1 MIFVI
6 KVGILFLNDLEL
18 IMRFKKIS
26 CLLLPPLFIF
36 STSIYAGNTSK
47 EQEIKKL
54 VDQNF
59 KPLLDKYNVPGM
71 AVGVIQNNKKYE
83 MYYGLQS
90 VQDKKAV
97 NSSTI
102 FELGSVSKLFTAT
115 AGGYAKTKGTISFKD
130 TPGKYWKELKNTP
143 IDQVNLLQ
151 LATYTSGNLGL
162 QFPDEVQTD
171 QQVLT
176 FFKDWKPK
184 NSIGEYRQ
192 YSNPSIGLFGKV
204 VALSMN
210 KPFDQVLEKTI
221 FPDLGLKHSYVNVPK
236 TQMQNYAFGYN
247 QENQPIR
254 VNPGPLDAP
263 AYGVKST
270 LPDMLKFINA
280 NLNTQKYPKD
290 IQRAINETHQGFY
303 QVGTMYQALG
313 WEEFSYPAPLQTLLD
328 SNSEQ
333 IVMKPNKVTAISK
346 EPSVKMFHKTGS
358 TNGFGTYVVFIPKEN
373 IGLVMLTNK
382 RIPNEERI
390 KAAYAVL
397 NAIKK

>member
-1 MIFVI
+1 MIY
-6 KVGILFLNDLEL
+6 ER

-26 CLLLPPLFIF
+26 YLLLPSLFIF
-36 STSIYAGNTSK
+36 NTSIYAGNTSK
-47 EQEIKKL
+47 DQEIKQL

-59 KPLLDKYNVPGM
+59 KPLLEKYNVPGM

-83 MYYGLQS
+83 TYYGLQS

-97 NSSTI
+97 NSNTI
-102 FELGSVSKLFTAT
+102 FELGSVSKLFTTT
-115 AGGYAKTKGTISFKD
+115 AGAYAKNTGKISFDD

-151 LATYTSGNLGL
+151 LATYTSGNLAL
-162 QFPDEVQTD
+162 QFPDEVKTD

-176 FFKDWKPK
+176 FFRDWKPK
-184 NSIGEYRQ
+184 NPIGEYRQ
-192 YSNPSIGLFGKV
+192 YSNPSIGLFGEIV
-204 VALSMN
+204 GLSM
-210 KPFDQVLEKTI
+210 KQSFSQVLEKTI

-270 LPDMLKFINA
+270 LPDMLSFIHA
-280 NLNTQKYPKD
+280 NLNPQKYPAN
-290 IQRAINETHQGFY
+290 IQRAINETHQGRY
-303 QVGTMYQALG
+303 QVNSMYQALG
-313 WEEFSYPAPLQTLLD
+313 WEEFAYPATLQTLLD

-346 EPSVKMFHKTGS
+346 EPSVKMYHKTGS
-358 TNGFGTYVVFIPKEN
+358 TNGFGTYVVFIPKDN

>member
-1 MIFVI
+1 MQ
-6 KVGILFLNDLEL
+6 
-18 IMRFKKIS
+18 FKKIS
-26 CLLLPPLFIF
+26 CLLLSPLFIF
-36 STSIYAGNTSK
+36 STSIYADNTPK
-47 EQEIKKL
+47 DQEIKKL

-59 KPLLDKYNVPGM
+59 KPLLEKYDVPGM

-115 AGGYAKTKGTISFKD
+115 AGGYAKNKGKISFDD

-151 LATYTSGNLGL
+151 LATYTSGNLAL

-176 FFKDWKPK
+176 FFKDWQPK
-184 NSIGEYRQ
+184 NPIGEYRQ

-221 FPDLGLKHSYVNVPK
+221 FPALGLKHSYVNVPK

-270 LPDMLKFINA
+270 LPDMLSFIHA
-280 NLNTQKYPKD
+280 NLNPQKYPAD

-303 QVGTMYQALG
+303 QVNTMYQALG
-313 WEEFSYPAPLQTLLD
+313 WEEFSYPATLQTLLD

-346 EPSVKMFHKTGS
+346 EPSVKMYHKTGS

>member
-1 MIFVI
+1 
-6 KVGILFLNDLEL
+6 
-18 IMRFKKIS
+18 MRFKKIS
-26 CLLLPPLFIF
+26 CLLLSPLFIF
-36 STSIYAGNTSK
+36 STSIYAGNTPK
-47 EQEIKKL
+47 DQEIKKL

-59 KPLLDKYNVPGM
+59 KPLLEKYDVPGM

-115 AGGYAKTKGTISFKD
+115 AGGYAKNKGKISFDD

-151 LATYTSGNLGL
+151 LATYTSGNLAL
-162 QFPDEVQTD
+162 QFPDEVKTD

-176 FFKDWKPK
+176 FFTDWKPK

-221 FPDLGLKHSYVNVPK
+221 FPALGLKHSYVNVPK

-263 AYGVKST
+263 AYSVKST
-270 LPDMLKFINA
+270 LPDMLSFLHA
-280 NLNTQKYPKD
+280 NLNPQKYPAD
-290 IQRAINETHQGFY
+290 IQRAINETHQGRY
-303 QVGTMYQALG
+303 QVNTMYQALG
-313 WEEFSYPAPLQTLLD
+313 WEEFSYPATLQTLLD

-346 EPSVKMFHKTGS
+346 EPSVKMYHKTGS
-358 TNGFGTYVVFIPKEN
+358 TTGFGTYVVFIPKEN

>member
-1 MIFVI
+1 
-6 KVGILFLNDLEL
+6 
-18 IMRFKKIS
+18 MRFKKIS

-36 STSIYAGNTSK
+36 STSIYAGNTPK
-47 EQEIKKL
+47 DQEIKKL

-59 KPLLDKYNVPGM
+59 KPLLDKYDVPGM

-115 AGGYAKTKGTISFKD
+115 AGGYAKNKGKISFDD

-151 LATYTSGNLGL
+151 LATYTSGNLAL

-184 NSIGEYRQ
+184 NPIGEYRQ

-221 FPDLGLKHSYVNVPK
+221 FPGLGLKHSYVNVPK

-270 LPDMLKFINA
+270 LPDMLSFINA
-280 NLNTQKYPKD
+280 NLNPLKYPKD
-290 IQRAINETHQGFY
+290 IQRAINETHKGFY

>member
-1 MIFVI
+1 
-6 KVGILFLNDLEL
+6 
-18 IMRFKKIS
+18 MRFNKIS
-26 CLLLPPLFIF
+26 CLLLSPLFIF
-36 STSIYAGNTSK
+36 NTSIYAGNTPK

-59 KPLLDKYNVPGM
+59 KPLLEKYDVPGM

-83 MYYGLQS
+83 TYYGLQS

-192 YSNPSIGLFGKV
+192 YSNPSIGLFGKI

-221 FPDLGLKHSYVNVPK
+221 FQDLGLKHSYVNVPK

-270 LPDMLKFINA
+270 LPDMLSFVNA
-280 NLNTQKYPKD
+280 NLNPQKYPAD

>member
-1 MIFVI
+1 
-6 KVGILFLNDLEL
+6 
-18 IMRFKKIS
+18 MRFKKIS

-36 STSIYAGNTSK
+36 STSIYAGNTPK
-47 EQEIKKL
+47 EQEVKKL

-59 KPLLDKYNVPGM
+59 KPLLDKYDVPGM

-83 MYYGLQS
+83 IYYGLQS

-115 AGGYAKTKGTISFKD
+115 AGGYAKAKGKISFDD

-151 LATYTSGNLGL
+151 LATYTSGNLAL

-176 FFKDWKPK
+176 FFKDWKTK
-184 NSIGEYRQ
+184 NAIGEYRQ
-192 YSNPSIGLFGKV
+192 YSNPSIGLFGKI

-221 FPDLGLKHSYVNVPK
+221 FPPLHLKNSYVNVPK
-236 TQMQNYAFGYN
+236 TQMQNYAYGYN

-270 LPDMLKFINA
+270 LPDMLTFINA
-280 NLNTQKYPKD
+280 NLNPQKYPKD

-313 WEEFSYPAPLQTLLD
+313 WEEFSYPASLQTLLD

-333 IVMKPNKVTAISK
+333 IVMKPNKVTTISK

>member
-1 MIFVI
+1 
-6 KVGILFLNDLEL
+6 
-18 IMRFKKIS
+18 MRFKKIS
-26 CLLLPPLFIF
+26 CLLLSPLFIF
-36 STSIYAGNTSK
+36 STSIYAGNTPK
-47 EQEIKKL
+47 DQEIKKL
-54 VDQNF
+54 VDQNL
-59 KPLLDKYNVPGM
+59 KPLLEKYDVPGM
-71 AVGVIQNNKKYE
+71 AVGVIQNNKKYA

-115 AGGYAKTKGTISFKD
+115 AGGYAKNKGKISFDD

-151 LATYTSGNLGL
+151 LATYTSGNLAL

-184 NSIGEYRQ
+184 NPIGEYRQ

-221 FPDLGLKHSYVNVPK
+221 FPALGLKHSYVNVPK

-270 LPDMLKFINA
+270 LPDMLSFIHA
-280 NLNTQKYPKD
+280 NLNPQKYPTD
-290 IQRAINETHQGFY
+290 IQWAINETHQGRY
-303 QVGTMYQALG
+303 QVNTMYQALG
-313 WEEFSYPAPLQTLLD
+313 WEEFSYPATLQTLLD

-346 EPSVKMFHKTGS
+346 EPSVKMYHKTGS

>member
-1 MIFVI
+1 
-6 KVGILFLNDLEL
+6 
-18 IMRFKKIS
+18 MRFKKIS
-26 CLLLPPLFIF
+26 CLLLSPLFIF
-36 STSIYAGNTSK
+36 STSIYAGNTPK
-47 EQEIKKL
+47 DQEIKKL

-59 KPLLDKYNVPGM
+59 KPLLEKYDVPGM

-115 AGGYAKTKGTISFKD
+115 AGGYAKNKGKISFDD

-151 LATYTSGNLGL
+151 LATYTSGNLAL
-162 QFPDEVQTD
+162 QFPDEVKTD

-221 FPDLGLKHSYVNVPK
+221 FPALGLKHSYVNVPK

-263 AYGVKST
+263 AYSVKST
-270 LPDMLKFINA
+270 LPDMLSFIHA
-280 NLNTQKYPKD
+280 NLNPQKYPAD
-290 IQRAINETHQGFY
+290 IQRAINETHQGRY
-303 QVGTMYQALG
+303 QANTMYQALG
-313 WEEFSYPAPLQTLLD
+313 WEEFSYPATLQTLLD

-346 EPSVKMFHKTGS
+346 EPSVKMYHKTGS
-358 TNGFGTYVVFIPKEN
+358 TTGFGTYVVFIPKEN

>member
-1 MIFVI
+1 
-6 KVGILFLNDLEL
+6 
-18 IMRFKKIS
+18 MRFKKIS
-26 CLLLPPLFIF
+26 CLLLSPLFIF
-36 STSIYAGNTSK
+36 STSIYAGNTPK
-47 EQEIKKL
+47 DQEIKKL

-59 KPLLDKYNVPGM
+59 KPLLEKYDVPGM

-115 AGGYAKTKGTISFKD
+115 AGGYAKNKGKISFDD

-151 LATYTSGNLGL
+151 LATYTSGNLAL

-184 NSIGEYRQ
+184 NPIGEYRQ

-210 KPFDQVLEKTI
+210 KPFDQLLEKTI

-270 LPDMLKFINA
+270 LPDMLSFIHA
-280 NLNTQKYPKD
+280 NLNPQKYPAD
-290 IQRAINETHQGFY
+290 IQRAINETHQGHY
-303 QVGTMYQALG
+303 QVNTMYQALG
-313 WEEFSYPAPLQTLLD
+313 WEEFSYPAMLQTLLD

-346 EPSVKMFHKTGS
+346 EPSVKMYHKTGS

-390 KAAYAVL
+390 KAAYTVL

>member
-1 MIFVI
+1 
-6 KVGILFLNDLEL
+6 
-18 IMRFKKIS
+18 MRFKKIS
-26 CLLLPPLFIF
+26 CLLLSPLFIF
-36 STSIYAGNTSK
+36 STSIYAGNTPK
-47 EQEIKKL
+47 DQEIKKL

-59 KPLLDKYNVPGM
+59 KPLLEKYDVPGM

-115 AGGYAKTKGTISFKD
+115 AGGYAKNKGKISFDD

-151 LATYTSGNLGL
+151 LATYTSGNLAL

-184 NSIGEYRQ
+184 NPIGEYRQ

-204 VALSMN
+204 VSLSMN

-221 FPDLGLKHSYVNVPK
+221 FPVLGLKHSYVNVPK

-270 LPDMLKFINA
+270 LPDMLSFIHA
-280 NLNTQKYPKD
+280 NLNPQKYPAD
-290 IQRAINETHQGFY
+290 IQRAINETHQGRY
-303 QVGTMYQALG
+303 QVNTMYQALG
-313 WEEFSYPAPLQTLLD
+313 WEEFSYPATLQTLLD

-333 IVMKPNKVTAISK
+333 IVMKPNKVSAISK
-346 EPSVKMFHKTGS
+346 EPSVKMYHKTGS

>member
-1 MIFVI
+1 
-6 KVGILFLNDLEL
+6 
-18 IMRFKKIS
+18 MRFKKIS
-26 CLLLPPLFIF
+26 CLLLSPLFIF
-36 STSIYAGNTSK
+36 STSIYAGNTPK
-47 EQEIKKL
+47 DQEIKKL

-59 KPLLDKYNVPGM
+59 KPLLEKYDVPGM

-115 AGGYAKTKGTISFKD
+115 AGGYAKNKGKISFDD

-151 LATYTSGNLGL
+151 LATYTSGNLAL
-162 QFPDEVQTD
+162 KFPDEVKTD

-221 FPDLGLKHSYVNVPK
+221 FPALGLKHSYVNVPK

-270 LPDMLKFINA
+270 LPDMLSFIHA
-280 NLNTQKYPKD
+280 NLNPQKYPAD
-290 IQRAINETHQGFY
+290 IQRAINETHQGRY
-303 QVGTMYQALG
+303 QVNTMYQALG
-313 WEEFSYPAPLQTLLD
+313 WEEFSYPATLQTLLD

-333 IVMKPNKVTAISK
+333 IVIPNKVTAISK
-346 EPSVKMFHKTGS
+346 EPSVKMYHKTGS
-358 TNGFGTYVVFIPKEN
+358 TTGFGTYVVFIPKEN

>member
-1 MIFVI
+1 
-6 KVGILFLNDLEL
+6 
-18 IMRFKKIS
+18 MRFKKIS
-26 CLLLPPLFIF
+26 CLLLSPLFIF
-36 STSIYAGNTSK
+36 STSIYADNTPK
-47 EQEIKKL
+47 DQEIKKL

-59 KPLLDKYNVPGM
+59 KPLLEKYDVPGM

-115 AGGYAKTKGTISFKD
+115 AGGYAKNKGKISFKD

-143 IDQVNLLQ
+143 INQVNLLQ
-151 LATYTSGNLGL
+151 LATYTSGNLAL

-184 NSIGEYRQ
+184 NPIGEYRQ

-221 FPDLGLKHSYVNVPK
+221 FPALGLKHSYVNVPK

-270 LPDMLKFINA
+270 LPDMLSFIHA
-280 NLNTQKYPKD
+280 NLNPQKYPAD
-290 IQRAINETHQGFY
+290 IQRAINETHQGHY
-303 QVGTMYQALG
+303 QVNTMYQALG
-313 WEEFSYPAPLQTLLD
+313 WEEFSYPAMLQTLLD

-346 EPSVKMFHKTGS
+346 EPSVKMYHKTGS

-390 KAAYAVL
+390 KAAYTVL

>member
-1 MIFVI
+1 
-6 KVGILFLNDLEL
+6 
-18 IMRFKKIS
+18 MRFKKIS
-26 CLLLPPLFIF
+26 CLLLSPLFIF
-36 STSIYAGNTSK
+36 STSIYAGNTPK
-47 EQEIKKL
+47 DQEIKKL

-59 KPLLDKYNVPGM
+59 KPLLEKYDVPGM

-115 AGGYAKTKGTISFKD
+115 AGGYAKNKGKISFDD

-151 LATYTSGNLGL
+151 LATYTSGNLAL
-162 QFPDEVQTD
+162 QFPDEVKTD

-221 FPDLGLKHSYVNVPK
+221 FPALGLKHSYVNVPK

-270 LPDMLKFINA
+270 LPDMLSFIHA
-280 NLNTQKYPKD
+280 NLNPQKYPAD
-290 IQRAINETHQGFY
+290 IQRAINETHQGRY
-303 QVGTMYQALG
+303 QVNTMYQALG
-313 WEEFSYPAPLQTLLD
+313 WEEFSYPATLQTLLD
-328 SNSEQ
+328 SNSAQ

-346 EPSVKMFHKTGS
+346 EPSVKMYHKTGS
-358 TNGFGTYVVFIPKEN
+358 TTGFGTYVVFIPKEN

>member
-1 MIFVI
+1 
-6 KVGILFLNDLEL
+6 
-18 IMRFKKIS
+18 MRFKKIS
-26 CLLLPPLFIF
+26 YLLLSPLFIF
-36 STSIYAGNTSK
+36 STSIYAGNTPK
-47 EQEIKKL
+47 DQEIKKL

-59 KPLLDKYNVPGM
+59 KPLLEKYDVPGM

-115 AGGYAKTKGTISFKD
+115 AGGYAKNKGKISFDDK
-130 TPGKYWKELKNTP
+130 PGKYWKELKNTP

-151 LATYTSGNLGL
+151 LATYTSGNLAL

-176 FFKDWKPK
+176 FFKDWQPK
-184 NSIGEYRQ
+184 NPIGEYRQ

-221 FPDLGLKHSYVNVPK
+221 FPALGLKHSYVNVPK

-270 LPDMLKFINA
+270 LPDMLSFIHA
-280 NLNTQKYPKD
+280 NLNPQKYPAD
-290 IQRAINETHQGFY
+290 IQRAINETHQGRY
-303 QVGTMYQALG
+303 QVNTMYQALG
-313 WEEFSYPAPLQTLLD
+313 WEEFSYPATLQTLLD

-346 EPSVKMFHKTGS
+346 EPSVKMYHKTGS

>member
-1 MIFVI
+1 
-6 KVGILFLNDLEL
+6 
-18 IMRFKKIS
+18 MRFKKIS
-26 CLLLPPLFIF
+26 CLLLSPLFIF
-36 STSIYAGNTSK
+36 STSIYAGNTPK
-47 EQEIKKL
+47 DQEIKKL

-59 KPLLDKYNVPGM
+59 KPLLEKYDVPGM

-115 AGGYAKTKGTISFKD
+115 AGGYAKNKGKISFDD

-151 LATYTSGNLGL
+151 LATYTSGNLAL
-162 QFPDEVQTD
+162 QFPDEVKTD

-221 FPDLGLKHSYVNVPK
+221 FPALGLKHSYVNVPK

-254 VNPGPLDAP
+254 VNPGPLDAL

-270 LPDMLKFINA
+270 LPDMLSFIHA
-280 NLNTQKYPKD
+280 NLNPQKYPAD
-290 IQRAINETHQGFY
+290 IQRAINETHQGRY
-303 QVGTMYQALG
+303 QVNTMYQALG
-313 WEEFSYPAPLQTLLD
+313 WEEFSYPATLQTLLD

-333 IVMKPNKVTAISK
+333 IVMKHKVTAISK
-346 EPSVKMFHKTGS
+346 EPSVKMYHKTGS
-358 TNGFGTYVVFIPKEN
+358 TTGFGTYVVFIPKEN

>member
-1 MIFVI
+1 
-6 KVGILFLNDLEL
+6 
-18 IMRFKKIS
+18 MRFKKIS
-26 CLLLPPLFIF
+26 YLLLPSLFIF
-36 STSIYAGNTSK
+36 NTSIYAGNTSK
-47 EQEIKKL
+47 DQEIKQL

-59 KPLLDKYNVPGM
+59 KPLLEKYNVPGM
-71 AVGVIQNNKKYE
+71 AVGIIQNNKKYE
-83 MYYGLQS
+83 TYYGLQS

-97 NSSTI
+97 NSNTI
-102 FELGSVSKLFTAT
+102 FELGSISKLFTAT
-115 AGGYAKTKGTISFKD
+115 AGAYAKNTGKISFDD

-151 LATYTSGNLGL
+151 LATYTSGNLAL

-184 NSIGEYRQ
+184 NPIGEYRQ
-192 YSNPSIGLFGKV
+192 YSNPSIGLFGEIV
-204 VALSMN
+204 GLSM
-210 KPFDQVLEKTI
+210 KQPFSQVLEKTI

-254 VNPGPLDAP
+254 VNHGPLDAP

-270 LPDMLKFINA
+270 LPDMLSFIHA
-280 NLNTQKYPKD
+280 NLNPQKYPAN
-290 IQRAINETHQGFY
+290 IQRAINETHQGHY
-303 QVGTMYQALG
+303 QVNTMYQALG
-313 WEEFSYPAPLQTLLD
+313 WEEFSYPAMLQTLLD

-346 EPSVKMFHKTGS
+346 EPSVKMYHKTGS

-390 KAAYAVL
+390 KAAYTVL

>member
-1 MIFVI
+1 
-6 KVGILFLNDLEL
+6 
-18 IMRFKKIS
+18 MRFKKIS
-26 CLLLPPLFIF
+26 CLLLSPLFIF
-36 STSIYAGNTSK
+36 STSIYAGNTPK
-47 EQEIKKL
+47 DQEIKKL

-59 KPLLDKYNVPGM
+59 KPLLEKYDVPGM

-115 AGGYAKTKGTISFKD
+115 AGGYAKNKGKISFDD

-151 LATYTSGNLGL
+151 LATYTSGNLAL
-162 QFPDEVQTD
+162 QFPDEVKTD

-221 FPDLGLKHSYVNVPK
+221 FPALGLKHSYVNVPK

-254 VNPGPLDAP
+254 VNPGPLDAT

-270 LPDMLKFINA
+270 LPDMLSFIHA
-280 NLNTQKYPKD
+280 NLNPQKYPAD
-290 IQRAINETHQGFY
+290 IQRAINETHQGRY
-303 QVGTMYQALG
+303 QVNTMYQALG
-313 WEEFSYPAPLQTLLD
+313 WEEFSYPATLQTLLD

-346 EPSVKMFHKTGS
+346 EPSVKMYHKTGS
-358 TNGFGTYVVFIPKEN
+358 TTGFGTYVVFIPKEN

>member
-1 MIFVI
+1 
-6 KVGILFLNDLEL
+6 
-18 IMRFKKIS
+18 MRFKKIS
-26 CLLLPPLFIF
+26 CLLLSPLFIF
-36 STSIYAGNTSK
+36 STSIYAVNTPK
-47 EQEIKKL
+47 DQEIKKL

-59 KPLLDKYNVPGM
+59 KPLLEKYDVPGM

-115 AGGYAKTKGTISFKD
+115 AGGYAKNKGKISFDD

-151 LATYTSGNLGL
+151 LATYTSGNLAL
-162 QFPDEVQTD
+162 QFPDEVKTD

-221 FPDLGLKHSYVNVPK
+221 FPALGLKHSYVNVPK

-263 AYGVKST
+263 AYSVKST
-270 LPDMLKFINA
+270 LPDMLSFIHA
-280 NLNTQKYPKD
+280 NLNPQKYPAD
-290 IQRAINETHQGFY
+290 IQRAINETHQGRY
-303 QVGTMYQALG
+303 QVNTMYQALG
-313 WEEFSYPAPLQTLLD
+313 WEEFSYPATLQTLLD

-346 EPSVKMFHKTGS
+346 EPSVKMYHKTGS
-358 TNGFGTYVVFIPKEN
+358 TTGFGTYVVFIPKEN

>member
-1 MIFVI
+1 
-6 KVGILFLNDLEL
+6 
-18 IMRFKKIS
+18 MRFKKIS

-36 STSIYAGNTSK
+36 STSIYAGNTPK
-47 EQEIKKL
+47 DQEIKKL

-59 KPLLDKYNVPGM
+59 KPLLEKYDVPGM

-115 AGGYAKTKGTISFKD
+115 AGGYAKNKGKISFDD

-151 LATYTSGNLGL
+151 LATYTSGNIAL

-176 FFKDWKPK
+176 FFKDWQPK
-184 NSIGEYRQ
+184 NPIGEYRQ

-210 KPFDQVLEKTI
+210 KPFDQALEKTI
-221 FPDLGLKHSYVNVPK
+221 FPALGLKHSYVNVPK

-270 LPDMLKFINA
+270 LPDMLSFIYA
-280 NLNTQKYPKD
+280 NLNPQKYPAD
-290 IQRAINETHQGFY
+290 IQRAINETHQGRY
-303 QVGTMYQALG
+303 QVNTMYQALG
-313 WEEFSYPAPLQTLLD
+313 WEEFSYPATLQTLLD

-346 EPSVKMFHKTGS
+346 EPSVKMYHKTGS

-397 NAIKK
+397 SAIKK

>member
-1 MIFVI
+1 
-6 KVGILFLNDLEL
+6 
-18 IMRFKKIS
+18 MRFKKIS

-36 STSIYAGNTSK
+36 STSIYAGNTPK
-47 EQEIKKL
+47 EQEVKKL

-59 KPLLDKYNVPGM
+59 KPLLDKYDVPGM

-83 MYYGLQS
+83 IYYGLQS

-115 AGGYAKTKGTISFKD
+115 AGGYAKAKGKISFDD

-151 LATYTSGNLGL
+151 LATYTSGNLAL

-176 FFKDWKPK
+176 FFKDWKTK
-184 NSIGEYRQ
+184 NAIGEYRQ
-192 YSNPSIGLFGKV
+192 YSNPSIGLFGKI

-221 FPDLGLKHSYVNVPK
+221 FPPLHLKNSYVNVPK
-236 TQMQNYAFGYN
+236 TQMQNYAYGYN

-270 LPDMLKFINA
+270 LPDMLTFINA
-280 NLNTQKYPKD
+280 NLNPQKYPKD
-290 IQRAINETHQGFY
+290 IQHTINETHQGFY

-358 TNGFGTYVVFIPKEN
+358 TNGFGSYVVFIPKEN

>member
-1 MIFVI
+1 
-6 KVGILFLNDLEL
+6 
-18 IMRFKKIS
+18 MRFKKIS
-26 CLLLPPLFIF
+26 CLLLSPLFIF
-36 STSIYAGNTSK
+36 STSIYAGNTPK
-47 EQEIKKL
+47 DQEIKKL

-59 KPLLDKYNVPGM
+59 KPLLEKYDVPGM

-115 AGGYAKTKGTISFKD
+115 AGGYAKNKGKISFDD

-151 LATYTSGNLGL
+151 LATYTSGNLAL
-162 QFPDEVQTD
+162 QFPDEVKTD

-221 FPDLGLKHSYVNVPK
+221 FPALGLKHSYVNVPK

-270 LPDMLKFINA
+270 LPDMLSFIHA
-280 NLNTQKYPKD
+280 NLNPQKYPAD
-290 IQRAINETHQGFY
+290 IQRAINETHQGRY
-303 QVGTMYQALG
+303 QVNTMYQALG
-313 WEEFSYPAPLQTLLD
+313 WEEFSYPATLQTLLD

-333 IVMKPNKVTAISK
+333 NVMKPNKVTAISK
-346 EPSVKMFHKTGS
+346 EPSVKMYHKTGS
-358 TNGFGTYVVFIPKEN
+358 TTGFGTYVVFIPKEN

>member
-1 MIFVI
+1 
-6 KVGILFLNDLEL
+6 
-18 IMRFKKIS
+18 MRFKKIS
-26 CLLLPPLFIF
+26 CLLLSPLFIF
-36 STSIYAGNTSK
+36 STSIYAGNTPK
-47 EQEIKKL
+47 DQEIKKL

-59 KPLLDKYNVPGM
+59 KPLLEKYDVPGM
-71 AVGVIQNNKKYE
+71 AVGVIQNNKKDE

-115 AGGYAKTKGTISFKD
+115 AGGYAKNKGKISFDD

-151 LATYTSGNLGL
+151 LATYTSGNLAL
-162 QFPDEVQTD
+162 QFPDEVKTD

-221 FPDLGLKHSYVNVPK
+221 FPALGLKHSYVNVPK

-263 AYGVKST
+263 AYSVKST
-270 LPDMLKFINA
+270 LPDMLSFIHA
-280 NLNTQKYPKD
+280 NLNPQKYPAD
-290 IQRAINETHQGFY
+290 IQRAINETHQGRY
-303 QVGTMYQALG
+303 QVNTMYQALG
-313 WEEFSYPAPLQTLLD
+313 WEEFSYPATLQTLLD

-346 EPSVKMFHKTGS
+346 EPSVKMYHKTGS
-358 TNGFGTYVVFIPKEN
+358 TTGFGTYVVFIPKEN

>member
-1 MIFVI
+1 
-6 KVGILFLNDLEL
+6 
-18 IMRFKKIS
+18 MRFNKIS
-26 CLLLPPLFIF
+26 CLLLSPLFIF
-36 STSIYAGNTSK
+36 NTSIYAGNTPK

-59 KPLLDKYNVPGM
+59 KPLLEKYDVPGM

-83 MYYGLQS
+83 TYYGLQS

-130 TPGKYWKELKNTP
+130 TTGKYWKELKNTP

-210 KPFDQVLEKTI
+210 KPFDQLLEKTI

-270 LPDMLKFINA
+270 LPDMLSFINA
-280 NLNTQKYPKD
+280 NLNPQKYPKD

>member
-1 MIFVI
+1 MLTFT
-6 KVGILFLNDLEL
+6 
-18 IMRFKKIS
+18 
-26 CLLLPPLFIF
+26 PLFIF
-36 STSIYAGNTSK
+36 STSIYAGNISK
-47 EQEIKKL
+47 QQEIKKL

-59 KPLLDKYNVPGM
+59 KPLLEKYDVPGM

-83 MYYGLQS
+83 TYYGLQS
-90 VQDKKAV
+90 VQDKKSV
-97 NSSTI
+97 SSSTI

-115 AGGYAKTKGTISFKD
+115 AGGYAKNKGKISFDD

-151 LATYTSGNLGL
+151 LATYTSGNLAL

-176 FFKDWKPK
+176 FFKEWKPK
-184 NSIGEYRQ
+184 NPIGEYRQ

-221 FPDLGLKHSYVNVPK
+221 FPGLGLKHSYVNVPK

-270 LPDMLKFINA
+270 LPDMLSFINA
-280 NLNTQKYPKD
+280 NINPQKYPAD

-346 EPSVKMFHKTGS
+346 EPSIKMFHKTGS

>member
-1 MIFVI
+1 
-6 KVGILFLNDLEL
+6 
-18 IMRFKKIS
+18 MRFKKIS

-36 STSIYAGNTSK
+36 NTSIYAGNTPK

-59 KPLLDKYNVPGM
+59 KPLLEKYDVPGM
-71 AVGVIQNNKKYE
+71 AVGIIQNNKKYE
-83 MYYGLQS
+83 TYYGLQS

-115 AGGYAKTKGTISFKD
+115 AGAYAKNTGKISFDD

-151 LATYTSGNLGL
+151 LATYTSGNLAL

-210 KPFDQVLEKTI
+210 KPFDQILEKTI
-221 FPDLGLKHSYVNVPK
+221 FPDLSLKHSYVNVPK

-270 LPDMLKFINA
+270 LPDMLSFINA
-280 NLNTQKYPKD
+280 NLNPQKYPKD

-313 WEEFSYPAPLQTLLD
+313 WEEFSYPAPLQNLLD

>member
-1 MIFVI
+1 
-6 KVGILFLNDLEL
+6 
-18 IMRFKKIS
+18 MRCKKIS
-26 CLLLPPLFIF
+26 CLLLSPLFIF
-36 STSIYAGNTSK
+36 STSIYAGNTPK
-47 EQEIKKL
+47 DQEIKKL

-59 KPLLDKYNVPGM
+59 KPLLEKYDVPGM

-115 AGGYAKTKGTISFKD
+115 AGGYAKNKGKISFDD

-151 LATYTSGNLGL
+151 LATYTSGNLAL
-162 QFPDEVQTD
+162 QFPDEVKTD

-221 FPDLGLKHSYVNVPK
+221 FPALGLKHSYVNVPK

-263 AYGVKST
+263 AYSVKST
-270 LPDMLKFINA
+270 LPDMLSFIHA
-280 NLNTQKYPKD
+280 NLNPQKYPAD
-290 IQRAINETHQGFY
+290 IQRAINETHQGRY
-303 QVGTMYQALG
+303 QVNTMYQALG
-313 WEEFSYPAPLQTLLD
+313 WEEFSYPATLQTLLD

-346 EPSVKMFHKTGS
+346 EPSVKMYHKTGS
-358 TNGFGTYVVFIPKEN
+358 TTGFGTYVVFIPKEN

>member
-1 MIFVI
+1 
-6 KVGILFLNDLEL
+6 
-18 IMRFKKIS
+18 MRFKKIS
-26 CLLLPPLFIF
+26 CLLLSPLFIF
-36 STSIYAGNTSK
+36 STSIYAGNTPK
-47 EQEIKKL
+47 DQEIKKL

-59 KPLLDKYNVPGM
+59 KPLLEKYDVPGM

-115 AGGYAKTKGTISFKD
+115 AGGYAKNKGKISFDD

-151 LATYTSGNLGL
+151 LATYTSGNLAL
-162 QFPDEVQTD
+162 QFPDEVKTD

-221 FPDLGLKHSYVNVPK
+221 FPALGLKHSYVNVPK

-254 VNPGPLDAP
+254 VNPSPLDAP
-263 AYGVKST
+263 AYSVKST
-270 LPDMLKFINA
+270 LPDMLSFIHA
-280 NLNTQKYPKD
+280 NLNPQKYPAD
-290 IQRAINETHQGFY
+290 IQRAINETHQGRY
-303 QVGTMYQALG
+303 QVNTMYQALG
-313 WEEFSYPAPLQTLLD
+313 WEEFSYPATLQTLLD

-346 EPSVKMFHKTGS
+346 EPSVKMYHKTGS
-358 TNGFGTYVVFIPKEN
+358 TTGFGTYVVFIPKEN

>member
-1 MIFVI
+1 
-6 KVGILFLNDLEL
+6 
-18 IMRFKKIS
+18 MRFKKIS

-36 STSIYAGNTSK
+36 STSIYAGNTPK
-47 EQEIKKL
+47 DQEIKKL

-59 KPLLDKYNVPGM
+59 KPLLEKYDVPGM

-115 AGGYAKTKGTISFKD
+115 AGGYAKNKGKISFDD

-151 LATYTSGNLGL
+151 LATYTSSNLAL

-176 FFKDWKPK
+176 FFKDWQPK
-184 NSIGEYRQ
+184 NPIGEYRQ

-210 KPFDQVLEKTI
+210 KPFDQALEKTI
-221 FPDLGLKHSYVNVPK
+221 FPALGLKHSYVNVPK

-270 LPDMLKFINA
+270 LPDMLSFIYA
-280 NLNTQKYPKD
+280 NLNPQKYPAD
-290 IQRAINETHQGFY
+290 IQRAINETHQGRY
-303 QVGTMYQALG
+303 QVNTMYQALG
-313 WEEFSYPAPLQTLLD
+313 WEEFSYPATLQTLLD

-346 EPSVKMFHKTGS
+346 EPSVKMYHKTGS
-358 TNGFGTYVVFIPKEN
+358 TNGFGTYVVFIPKDN

-397 NAIKK
+397 SAIKK

>member
-1 MIFVI
+1 
-6 KVGILFLNDLEL
+6 
-18 IMRFKKIS
+18 
-26 CLLLPPLFIF
+26 
-36 STSIYAGNTSK
+36 NTPK
-47 EQEIKKL
+47 DQEIKKL

-59 KPLLDKYNVPGM
+59 KPLLEKYDVPGM

-115 AGGYAKTKGTISFKD
+115 AGGYAKNKGKFSFDD

-151 LATYTSGNLGL
+151 LATYTSGNLAL
-162 QFPDEVQTD
+162 QFPDEVKTD

-221 FPDLGLKHSYVNVPK
+221 FPALGLKHSYVNVPK

-270 LPDMLKFINA
+270 LPDMLSFIHA
-280 NLNTQKYPKD
+280 NLNPQKYPAD
-290 IQRAINETHQGFY
+290 IQRAINETHQGRY
-303 QVGTMYQALG
+303 QVNTMYQALG
-313 WEEFSYPAPLQTLLD
+313 WEEFSYPATLQTLLD

-346 EPSVKMFHKTGS
+346 EPSVKMYHKTGS
-358 TNGFGTYVVFIPKEN
+358 TTGFGTYVVFIPKEN

>member
-1 MIFVI
+1 
-6 KVGILFLNDLEL
+6 
-18 IMRFKKIS
+18 MRFKKIS
-26 CLLLPPLFIF
+26 CLLLSPLFIF
-36 STSIYAGNTSK
+36 STSIYACNTPK
-47 EQEIKKL
+47 DQEIKKL

-59 KPLLDKYNVPGM
+59 KPLLEKYDVPGM

-115 AGGYAKTKGTISFKD
+115 AGGYAKNKGKISFDD

-151 LATYTSGNLGL
+151 LATYTSGNLAL
-162 QFPDEVQTD
+162 QFPDEVKTD

-221 FPDLGLKHSYVNVPK
+221 FPALGLKHSYVNVPK

-263 AYGVKST
+263 AYSVKST
-270 LPDMLKFINA
+270 LPDMLSFIHA
-280 NLNTQKYPKD
+280 NLNPQKYPAD
-290 IQRAINETHQGFY
+290 IQRAINETHQGRY
-303 QVGTMYQALG
+303 QVNTMYQALG
-313 WEEFSYPAPLQTLLD
+313 WEEFSYPATLQTLLD

-346 EPSVKMFHKTGS
+346 EPSVKMYHKTGS
-358 TNGFGTYVVFIPKEN
+358 TTGFGTYVVFIPKEN

>member
-1 MIFVI
+1 
-6 KVGILFLNDLEL
+6 
-18 IMRFKKIS
+18 MRFKKIS
-26 CLLLPPLFIF
+26 CLLLSPLFIF
-36 STSIYAGNTSK
+36 STSIYAGNTPK
-47 EQEIKKL
+47 DQEIKKL

-59 KPLLDKYNVPGM
+59 KPLLEKYDVPGM

-115 AGGYAKTKGTISFKD
+115 AGGYAKNKGKISFDD

-151 LATYTSGNLGL
+151 LATYTSGNLAL
-162 QFPDEVQTD
+162 QFPDEVKTD

-176 FFKDWKPK
+176 FFKDWKPR

-221 FPDLGLKHSYVNVPK
+221 FPALGLKHSYVNVPK

-263 AYGVKST
+263 AYSVKST
-270 LPDMLKFINA
+270 LPDMLSFIHA
-280 NLNTQKYPKD
+280 NLNPQKYPAD
-290 IQRAINETHQGFY
+290 IQRAINETHQGRY
-303 QVGTMYQALG
+303 QVNTMYQALG
-313 WEEFSYPAPLQTLLD
+313 WEEFSYPATLQTLLD

-346 EPSVKMFHKTGS
+346 EPSVKMYHKTGS
-358 TNGFGTYVVFIPKEN
+358 TTGFGTYVVFIPKEN

>member
-1 MIFVI
+1 
-6 KVGILFLNDLEL
+6 
-18 IMRFKKIS
+18 MRFNKIS
-26 CLLLPPLFIF
+26 CLLLSPLFIF
-36 STSIYAGNTSK
+36 NTSIYAGNTPK

-59 KPLLDKYNVPGM
+59 KPLLEKYDVPGM
-71 AVGVIQNNKKYE
+71 AVGIIQNNKKYE
-83 MYYGLQS
+83 TYYGLQS

-270 LPDMLKFINA
+270 LPDMLSFVNA
-280 NLNTQKYPKD
+280 NLNPQKYPAD

>member
-1 MIFVI
+1 
-6 KVGILFLNDLEL
+6 
-18 IMRFKKIS
+18 MRFKKIS
-26 CLLLPPLFIF
+26 CLLLSPLFIF
-36 STSIYAGNTSK
+36 STSIYAGNTQK
-47 EQEIKKL
+47 DQEIKKL

-59 KPLLDKYNVPGM
+59 KPLLEKYDVPGM

-115 AGGYAKTKGTISFKD
+115 AGGYAKNKGKISFDD

-151 LATYTSGNLGL
+151 LATYTSGNLAL
-162 QFPDEVQTD
+162 QFPDEVKTD

-221 FPDLGLKHSYVNVPK
+221 FPALGLKHSYVNVPK

-263 AYGVKST
+263 AYSVKST
-270 LPDMLKFINA
+270 LPDMLSFIHA
-280 NLNTQKYPKD
+280 NLNPQKYPAD
-290 IQRAINETHQGFY
+290 IQRAINETHQGRY
-303 QVGTMYQALG
+303 QVNTMYQALG
-313 WEEFSYPAPLQTLLD
+313 WEEFSYPATLQTLLD

-346 EPSVKMFHKTGS
+346 EPSVKMYHKTGS
-358 TNGFGTYVVFIPKEN
+358 TTGFGTYVVFIPKEN

>member
-1 MIFVI
+1 
-6 KVGILFLNDLEL
+6 
-18 IMRFKKIS
+18 
-26 CLLLPPLFIF
+26 
-36 STSIYAGNTSK
+36 
-47 EQEIKKL
+47 
-54 VDQNF
+54 
-59 KPLLDKYNVPGM
+59 
-71 AVGVIQNNKKYE
+71 
-83 MYYGLQS
+83 
-90 VQDKKAV
+90 

-115 AGGYAKTKGTISFKD
+115 AGGYAKTKGIISFKD

-151 LATYTSGNLGL
+151 LATYTSGNLAL
-162 QFPDEVQTD
+162 QFPDEVQTN

-247 QENQPIR
+247 QENKPIR

-270 LPDMLKFINA
+270 LPDMLSFVNA
-280 NLNTQKYPKD
+280 NLNPQKYPAD

-333 IVMKPNKVTAISK
+333 IVMKSNKVTAISK

-358 TNGFGTYVVFIPKEN
+358 TNGFGTYVVFIPKQN

>member
-1 MIFVI
+1 
-6 KVGILFLNDLEL
+6 
-18 IMRFKKIS
+18 MRFKKIS

-36 STSIYAGNTSK
+36 NTSIYAGNTPK

-54 VDQNF
+54 IDQNF
-59 KPLLDKYNVPGM
+59 KPLLEKYDVPGM

-90 VQDKKAV
+90 VQDKKSV
-97 NSSTI
+97 NSNTI

-115 AGGYAKTKGTISFKD
+115 AGGYAKTKGKISFED
-130 TPGKYWKELKNTP
+130 TPGKHWKELKNTP

-151 LATYTSGNLGL
+151 LATYTSGNLAL

-184 NSIGEYRQ
+184 NQIGEYRQ

-204 VALSMN
+204 VGLSMN
-210 KPFDQVLEKTI
+210 QPFSQVLEKTI
-221 FPDLGLKHSYVNVPK
+221 FPSLHLKHSYVNVPK

-254 VNPGPLDAP
+254 VTPGPLGAP

-270 LPDMLKFINA
+270 LPDMLSFIDA
-280 NLNTQKYPKD
+280 NLNPQKYPAD
-290 IQRAINETHQGFY
+290 IRRAIDETHKGFY

-346 EPSVKMFHKTGS
+346 EPSVKIYHKTGS

>member
-1 MIFVI
+1 
-6 KVGILFLNDLEL
+6 
-18 IMRFKKIS
+18 MRFKKIS
-26 CLLLPPLFIF
+26 CLLLSPLFIF
-36 STSIYAGNTSK
+36 STSIYAGNTPK
-47 EQEIKKL
+47 DQEIKKL

-59 KPLLDKYNVPGM
+59 KPLLEKYDVPGM

-97 NSSTI
+97 NSITI

-115 AGGYAKTKGTISFKD
+115 AGGYAKNKGKISFDD

-151 LATYTSGNLGL
+151 LATYTSGNLAL

-184 NSIGEYRQ
+184 NPIGEYRQ

-221 FPDLGLKHSYVNVPK
+221 FPALGLKHSYVNVPK

-270 LPDMLKFINA
+270 LPDMLSFIHA
-280 NLNTQKYPKD
+280 NLNPQKYPAD

-303 QVGTMYQALG
+303 QLETMYQALG

-346 EPSVKMFHKTGS
+346 EPSVKMYHKTGS

>member
-1 MIFVI
+1 
-6 KVGILFLNDLEL
+6 
-18 IMRFKKIS
+18 
-26 CLLLPPLFIF
+26 
-36 STSIYAGNTSK
+36 
-47 EQEIKKL
+47 
-54 VDQNF
+54 
-59 KPLLDKYNVPGM
+59 M

-115 AGGYAKTKGTISFKD
+115 AGGYAKNKGKISFDD

-151 LATYTSGNLGL
+151 LATYTSGNLAL
-162 QFPDEVQTD
+162 QFPDEVKTD

-221 FPDLGLKHSYVNVPK
+221 FPALGLKHSYVNVPK

-270 LPDMLKFINA
+270 LPDMLSFIHA
-280 NLNTQKYPKD
+280 NLNPQKYPAD
-290 IQRAINETHQGFY
+290 IQRAINETHQGRY
-303 QVGTMYQALG
+303 QVNTMYQALG
-313 WEEFSYPAPLQTLLD
+313 WEEFSYPATLQTLLD

-346 EPSVKMFHKTGS
+346 EPSVKMYHKTGS

>member
-1 MIFVI
+1 
-6 KVGILFLNDLEL
+6 
-18 IMRFKKIS
+18 MRFKKIS
-26 CLLLPPLFIF
+26 CLLLSPLFIF
-36 STSIYAGNTSK
+36 STSIYAGNTPK
-47 EQEIKKL
+47 DQEIKKL

-59 KPLLDKYNVPGM
+59 KPLLEKYDVPGM

-115 AGGYAKTKGTISFKD
+115 AGGYAKNKGKISFDD

-151 LATYTSGNLGL
+151 LATYTSGNLAL
-162 QFPDEVQTD
+162 QFPDEVKTD

-221 FPDLGLKHSYVNVPK
+221 FPALGLKHSYVNVPK

-270 LPDMLKFINA
+270 LPDMLSFIHA
-280 NLNTQKYPKD
+280 NLNPQKYPAD
-290 IQRAINETHQGFY
+290 IQRAINETHQGRY
-303 QVGTMYQALG
+303 QVNTMYQALG
-313 WEEFSYPAPLQTLLD
+313 WEEFSYPATLQTL
-328 SNSEQ
+328 

-346 EPSVKMFHKTGS
+346 EPSVKMYHKTGS
-358 TNGFGTYVVFIPKEN
+358 TTGFGTYVVFIPKEN